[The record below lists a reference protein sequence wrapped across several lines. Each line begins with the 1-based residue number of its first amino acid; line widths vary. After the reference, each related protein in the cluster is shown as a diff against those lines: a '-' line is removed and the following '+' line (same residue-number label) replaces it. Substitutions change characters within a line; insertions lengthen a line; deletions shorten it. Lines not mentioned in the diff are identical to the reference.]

1 MYLAI
6 PEDTPLP
13 LAGAT
18 VRIEFPVP
26 TRHSVMLVGLM
37 AEVRWVHGGGQQ
49 STPGR
54 GAGLQILTF
63 DAAMGRE
70 AYEHYV
76 DDLLAEREHRG
87 VQV

>member
-6 PEDTPLP
+6 PEELPLP

-26 TRHSVMLVGLM
+26 TRHSVVLVGLM
-37 AEVRWVHGGGQQ
+37 AEVRWAHGGDQR

-54 GAGLQILTF
+54 GAGLHILTF

-70 AYEHYV
+70 VYERYV
-76 DDLLAEREHRG
+76 DDLLADRDRT
-87 VQV
+87 